1 LAYYLDV
8 HFLYCAQAKKK
19 VNQMIDLHTHTNF
32 SDGTDSPTQLINK
45 ALAAGISVLGLTDHD
60 SISGWQEAIT
70 ALRPGISLVP
80 GAEISCQT
88 SDGISVHIL
97 GLLFDSEN
105 LELMGTMQATR
116 ENRHGRM
123 AKIITRLNEAG
134 IDISMQDVLD
144 QLAEGA
150 TLGRPHLADALVK
163 KGVVA
168 SRDEA
173 FTQMLHNKSKYYV
186 SHYSPL
192 PEVAI
197 KMIKAAGGVSVIA
210 HPMASHRG
218 RTISL
223 ETFGSLIDAGLD
235 GVEVDHR
242 DHSLDEK
249 TQLIELAKQNDL
261 VMTGASDYHGNGK
274 LNQLGEY
281 VTMPEQWERLEAR
294 ANKRRVIKL

>member
-1 LAYYLDV
+1 
-8 HFLYCAQAKKK
+8 
-19 VNQMIDLHTHTNF
+19 MIDLHTHTNF
-32 SDGTDSPTQLINK
+32 SDGTDSPTELVNK

-60 SISGWQEAIT
+60 SISGWQEAVT

-88 SDGISVHIL
+88 LDGISVHIL

-105 LELMGTMQATR
+105 LELMNTMNRTR

-123 AKIITRLNEAG
+123 AKIIARLNEAG

-144 QLAEGA
+144 QLADGA

-163 KGVVA
+163 KGVIA

-186 SHYSPL
+186 SHYSPS
-192 PEVAI
+192 PEDAI
-197 KMIKAAGGVSVIA
+197 KMIKAAGGVAVIA

-218 RTISL
+218 RTISI

-242 DHSLDEK
+242 DHSPDEK
-249 TQLIELAKQNDL
+249 TQLIALAKQHDL

-281 VTMPEQWERLEAR
+281 VTMPEQWEKLEAR
-294 ANKRRVIKL
+294 AGKRRVIKL

>member
-1 LAYYLDV
+1 M
-8 HFLYCAQAKKK
+8 YCAQAKKK

-80 GAEISCQT
+80 GSEISCQT

-242 DHSLDEK
+242 DHSSDEK

>member
-1 LAYYLDV
+1 
-8 HFLYCAQAKKK
+8 
-19 VNQMIDLHTHTNF
+19 MIDLHTHTNF

-80 GAEISCQT
+80 GSEISCQT

-163 KGVVA
+163 KGVAA

-242 DHSLDEK
+242 DHSPDEK

>member
-1 LAYYLDV
+1 
-8 HFLYCAQAKKK
+8 
-19 VNQMIDLHTHTNF
+19 MIDLHTHTNF

-80 GAEISCQT
+80 GSEISCQT

-150 TLGRPHLADALVK
+150 TLGRPHLADALVRN
-163 KGVVA
+163 GVIS

-173 FTQMLHNKSKYYV
+173 FQELLHNESRFYV
-186 SHYSPL
+186 THAAPT
-192 PEVAI
+192 PVEAI
-197 KMIKAAGGVSVIA
+197 RAIRSAGGVAVIA
-210 HPMASHRG
+210 HAFASHRG
-218 RTISL
+218 KILVSDDFQEL
-223 ETFGSLIDAGLD
+223 CKAGLN
-235 GVEVDHR
+235 GIEVDHR
-242 DHSLDEK
+242 DHSPAEREMLRAIAIEK
-249 TQLIELAKQNDL
+249 NL
-261 VMTGASDYHGNGK
+261 VITGSSDYHGTGK
-274 LNQLGEY
+274 LNSLAENH
-281 VTMPEQWERLEAR
+281 THREQWEKLESQ
-294 ANKRRVIKL
+294 ANARRVVSA